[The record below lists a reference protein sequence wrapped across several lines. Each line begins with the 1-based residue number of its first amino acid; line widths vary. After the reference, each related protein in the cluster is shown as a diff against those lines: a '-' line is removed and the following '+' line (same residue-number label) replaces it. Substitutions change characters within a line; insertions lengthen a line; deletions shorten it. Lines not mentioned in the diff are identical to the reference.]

1 MDIVVVA
8 GLVVAFAT
16 AIPVFLQLRHHPRG
30 LTILF
35 FAEMWERFSYYGMRG
50 LLIFYL
56 TQHFLF
62 EDKAA
67 AAEYGAYTSLV
78 YLLPVI
84 GGVLADRYLGARKA
98 VAFGALLLVAG
109 HLTMAIEGKPAVQ
122 VLTYQGASY
131 EFVVHG
137 RGEER
142 QAQLQVGAHA
152 HAYDYGP
159 TPEGGLQIKGLP

>member
-1 MDIVVVA
+1 MFNVVVVA
-8 GLVVAFAT
+8 GVFITVLT
-16 AIPVFLQLRHHPRG
+16 GIPVFLQLRKHPRG
-30 LTILF
+30 LSVLF

-62 EDKAA
+62 QDKAA

-84 GGVLADRYLGARKA
+84 GGVIADRYLGARKA

-109 HLTMAIEGKPAVQ
+109 HLT
-122 VLTYQGASY
+122 
-131 EFVVHG
+131 
-137 RGEER
+137 
-142 QAQLQVGAHA
+142 
-152 HAYDYGP
+152 
-159 TPEGGLQIKGLP
+159 